1 MFTSGLD
8 RSSKLLEF
16 IVSSIIGRD
25 GVKLVK
31 LLEDGVPRTVE
42 EISSQTGI
50 RASDIRKALYILS
63 NLALA
68 STVREYSGGQY
79 GMYQYR
85 WVLHKDRVEGFIIQ
99 EKRKILK
106 RLKERMEFEEN
117 NQFYACENDGCP
129 RYTFDEAMD
138 LNFRCKICGAVLKP
152 VDNSRLKEMLSRRIE
167 EIERTLR

>member
-1 MFTSGLD
+1 MD
-8 RSSKLLEF
+8 KSSRVLEF

-31 LLEDGVPRTVE
+31 ILEDGIPRTVE
-42 EISSQTGI
+42 EIGFQTGI
-50 RASDIRKALYILS
+50 KASDIRKALYTLS

-79 GMYQYR
+79 GMYHYR
-85 WVLHKDRVEGFIIQ
+85 WVLHKERVEGFIVQ

-117 NQFYACENDGCP
+117 NQFYACGNDECP

-138 LNFRCKICGAVLKP
+138 LNFRCERCGAMLKP
-152 VDNSRLKEMLSRRIE
+152 IDNSRFKEILTKKIE
-167 EIERTLR
+167 EIEKTLR